1 MAVFFNQATLT
12 YEGGSASSNIV
23 TGELLQVLSVSKTS
37 LGTTY
42 ERGEDVVY
50 AISVVNSG
58 AGAVSGLT
66 VTDDLGAYTVG
77 AVTAVPLDYVDGS
90 AVLYVNGVLQAAPTV
105 TAGPP
110 LIVSGLS
117 IPAGGNALI
126 LYRATP
132 NDRAPLGDGG
142 AITNTASV
150 SGGGQ
155 TGPVSDSNTVT
166 ADVSPRLTISKS
178 ISPTTVVEN
187 GTVTYTFVIE
197 NTGSTAAVATDNL
210 VVTDTF
216 DPILSNITVSLDGV
230 ALSEPDD
237 YTYNETTGEFA
248 TVTSRITVPAATYT
262 QDPATGV
269 VTVVP
274 GVTVLRISGT
284 V

>member
-42 ERGEDVVY
+42 ARGGDVVY

>member
-58 AGAVSGLT
+58 TGAVSGLT

-77 AVTAVPLDYVDGS
+77 TVTAVPLDYVDGS
-90 AVLYVNGVLQAAPTV
+90 AVLYINGVLQAAPAV

-110 LIVSGLS
+110 LAISGLS
-117 IPAGGNALI
+117 VPAGGNVLI

-132 NDRAPLGDGG
+132 NDRAPLGEGG

-155 TGPVSDSNTVT
+155 TGPISDSNTVT
-166 ADVSPRLTISKS
+166 ADVSPRLAISKS

-197 NTGSTAAVATDNL
+197 NTGGTAVVATDNL

-216 DPILSNITVSLDGV
+216 DPVLSNITVTLDGV
-230 ALSEPDD
+230 ALSDPAD
-237 YTYNETTGEFA
+237 YTYNETTGVFA
-248 TVTSRITVPAATYT
+248 TVAGRVTVPAASYT
-262 QDPATGV
+262 QDPTTGI
-269 VTVVP
+269 VTITP

-284 V
+284 I

>member
-197 NTGSTAAVATDNL
+197 NTGSTAALATDNL

-248 TVTSRITVPAATYT
+248 TVTGRITVPAATYT